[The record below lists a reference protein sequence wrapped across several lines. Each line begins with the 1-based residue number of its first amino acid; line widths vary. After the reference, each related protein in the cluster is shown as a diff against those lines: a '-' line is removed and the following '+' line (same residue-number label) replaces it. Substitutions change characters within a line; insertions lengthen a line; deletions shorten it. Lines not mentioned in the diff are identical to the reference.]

1 MLIANICF
9 IIKLMKNELL
19 LSFVRKLNL
28 APEYYVES
36 SGRFEVIGNHTDHN
50 GGLCVAAS
58 CDLKIKGYLA
68 TNKDNK
74 VYLYSEGYDDVE
86 ISLDKLS
93 IVKEEVGTSA
103 GLVKGVAKF
112 YIDHGYSIGGFYLKT
127 ESSIFPGA
135 GVSSSAAFESMI
147 AQIFNVIYN
156 DGKVPPIEMAKAG
169 QYSENN
175 YFDKK
180 SGLLDQ
186 SAVCFGNVS
195 FMDFSSLSI
204 PVVKTIN
211 FPFDDM
217 RFVIVNTGGSHAD
230 LSDLYSAIP
239 TDMKAVAAKLGKNT
253 LSETSLA
260 EVERIKDQLSD
271 IEYKR
276 AKHFFNENQRVLT
289 LVKALENKDKSTF
302 LRMIKESFESSRD
315 LLQNMMVKDCY
326 KGSPLEACDY
336 AYEFLKDKGA
346 CKINGGGFAGSII
359 ACMPKMDSYLFVEH
373 MMKKYPRENIA
384 FIEVN
389 PYPPIVKKI

>member
-1 MLIANICF
+1 MSIANIWF
-9 IIKLMKNELL
+9 NIKVMKNELF
-19 LSFVRKLNL
+19 LSFVKKLDIS
-28 APEYYVES
+28 PEYYVES

-68 TNKDNK
+68 KNDNNK
-74 VYLYSEGYDDVE
+74 VFLYSEGYDDVE
-86 ISLDKLS
+86 ISLDDLS
-93 IVKEEVGTSA
+93 IRKNEVGSSA

-112 YIDHGYSIGGFYLKT
+112 YIDHGYSIGGFYLIT
-127 ESSIFPGA
+127 ESTIFPGA

-147 AQIFNVIYN
+147 AQIFNQVYN
-156 DGKVPPIEMAKAG
+156 NGKVSPIEMAKAG

-195 FMDFSSLSI
+195 FMDFSSLSV

-239 TDMKAVAAKLGKNT
+239 TDMKAVAAKLGKQT
-253 LSETSLA
+253 LSETSLE
-260 EVERIKDQLSD
+260 EVEKIKDELSE

-289 LVKALENKDKSTF
+289 LVKALENKDKATF
-302 LRMIKESFESSRD
+302 LKMIKESFESSRD
-315 LLQNMMVKDCY
+315 LLENMMVKGHY
-326 KGSPLEACDY
+326 EGSPLEACDY

-359 ACMPKMDSYLFVEH
+359 ACMSKTDSYPFLHH
-373 MMKKYPRENIA
+373 MMAKYPRENIA

-389 PYPPIVKKI
+389 PNPPIVEKL